1 MKNETTTEIKQELLD
16 IFFKM
21 DRVES
26 TQHTFD
32 SVASLY
38 AQSNEVSDSLKT
50 RVRSALIEMCKEGT
64 LVMVHKKRK
73 VVRFMDSTLKLND
86 ELYQKYL
93 TQKLAEDETLTEGY
107 RSFGREFGYK
117 QNVSILCGMEANLFR
132 FC

>member
-26 TQHTFD
+26 TQHNFD
-32 SVASLY
+32 SIASLY
-38 AQSNEVSDSLKT
+38 AQSNIVSKKLKT
-50 RVRSALIEMCKEGT
+50 EVMSALMEMLKDGT
-64 LVMVHKKRK
+64 LIVEHKKSR
-73 VVRFMDSTLKLND
+73 VVRFMDSTFRLND

-93 TQKLAEDETLTEGY
+93 NHKLAEDETLTEGY
-107 RSFGREFGYK
+107 RSFGREFGYE